1 MTKTISLA
9 VALLVTSLAARAD
22 TIEMKVFGM
31 VCGFC
36 AQGIEASLR
45 KIPATEE
52 VFVSL
57 EHKLVAV
64 RTRTG
69 TDIPDADLEKAI
81 AAAGYDLKSVQR
93 TQRSM
98 QEIRDAH
105 LLASQ

>member
-1 MTKTISLA
+1 
-9 VALLVTSLAARAD
+9 
-22 TIEMKVFGM
+22 
-31 VCGFC
+31 
-36 AQGIEASLR
+36 
-45 KIPATEE
+45 
-52 VFVSL
+52 VSL